1 MGMRVLKLQGES
13 IYASFKSSVIQQAM
27 GYAKSYMYL
36 HKQLWLKDQL
46 RRSGTGYT
54 IIGSDGVDYAG
65 GTLINKIPWRIVSEK
80 VPGFETFKNRPVE
93 FIRMWNIKSSARGPY
108 KPKDM
113 LALGLNQLFVGQS
126 PKETYL
132 HPISKS
138 IDPGNDDGIYHDDC
152 YITPKPRYLDSGSV
166 DCWAYATMVLYDYGE
181 THEIK
186 KTYFYK
192 FPKQNAVGV
201 PLLENVEIEQYIK
214 QESKSINGVATV
226 VDYPARRLKFTPTI
240 GDVYYYDLGKYGYYK
255 EVQGSLYPLHAESP
269 EDEWLDFGK
278 SQEFVVGSKDAL
290 VPWVR
295 EPTIEEYEAEF
306 GKLLYEKEVEYEKAL
321 WNIYQNPNDD
331 KSVLIVTDAEGN
343 EIPGVT
349 IRHARSYATGNG
361 WMKVFTNG
369 TVLEYIPYT
378 VEGNSDTWYDTPAHY
393 KILPMMYTDTGDLT
407 MPHRKFV
414 DEWDQNCEL
423 IVHEKSSLGLFKI
436 LAVIVIVIV
445 TYFTAGTA
453 TPLLTGAAAAMAVV
467 GAVFSIIGI
476 LGGDK
481 TMMLLGSVFGGLAA
495 IYNSLTTTV
504 TESMTSS
511 LIANSAPTMT
521 AGRAADLAT
530 STVAK
535 MTFSEL
541 LTSFSSIAGMT
552 NIFSIGAKIIPTV
565 MQIGELFSSD
575 SMTAPQ
581 DVPVDD
587 EVGLTLEFGFDKEAE
602 AMDPVMQLQKEIDL
616 VIRPEL

>member
-1 MGMRVLKLQGES
+1 MGMRVLKLRGES
-13 IYASFKSSVIQQAM
+13 IYASFKSSVIQQAI
-27 GYAKSYMYL
+27 GYSKSYMYL
-36 HKQLWLKDQL
+36 HKQLWIKDQL

-54 IIGSDGVDYAG
+54 IMGSDGVDYAG
-65 GTLINKIPWRIVSEK
+65 GTLIDKIPWRIVSEK
-80 VPGFETFKNRPVE
+80 VPGFETFKDRPVE

-132 HPISKS
+132 HPGSKS

-152 YITPKPRYLDSGSV
+152 YITPKPRYLESGSV
-166 DCWAYATMVLYDYGE
+166 ECWAYATMVLYDYGE
-181 THEIK
+181 TQETK

-201 PLLENVEIEQYIK
+201 PLLENVEIVQYVK
-214 QESKSINGVATV
+214 QESKNINGVATL
-226 VDYPARRLKFTPTI
+226 VDYPARRLKFTPVI
-240 GDVYYYDLGKYGYYK
+240 GDVYYYDLGKYGYDK
-255 EVQGSLYPLHAESP
+255 QVQGSWYPLHAEGP

-278 SQEFVVGSKDAL
+278 SQEFVVGGKDAL

-295 EPTIEEYEAEF
+295 EPTKEEYEAEF
-306 GKLLYEKEVEYEKAL
+306 GKLLYEKEVEYEKTL

-331 KSVLIVTDAEGN
+331 KSVLIVTDADGN

-378 VEGNSDTWYDTPAHY
+378 VEGNSDMWSDIPAHY

-423 IVHEKSSLGLFKI
+423 HVYEKSSLGLFKI
-436 LAVIVIVIV
+436 VAVIIIVII
-445 TYFTAGTA
+445 TYFTAGAAAQAGYAALAAMTVA
-453 TPLLTGAAAAMAVV
+453 GAAL
-467 GAVFSIIGI
+467 SIIGI
-476 LGGDK
+476 LSGNK
-481 TMMLLGSVFGGLAA
+481 TMMLLGGIVGAISSIYSTMLSSIQTAATTNTAALAGMSTA
-495 IYNSLTTTV
+495 EAVSL
-504 TESMTSS
+504 
-511 LIANSAPTMT
+511 APNVV
-521 AGRAADLAT
+521 
-530 STVAK
+530 SE
-535 MTFSEL
+535 MTFGEVL
-541 LTSFSSIAGMT
+541 AGFSSSAGMG
-552 NIFSIGAKIIPTV
+552 NLFNVGVKTV
-565 MQIGELFSSD
+565 STIMQIGDLFSANR
-575 SMTAPQ
+575 MT
-581 DVPVDD
+581 DVQEVPLDD